1 MKINKYPMPIL
12 LKVFFRMKSRE
23 KLILK
28 QSLLDTFLTRL
39 YTGQAVTIEVKGKS
53 AEGSEGVRKL
63 SYDLSDINS
72 HLVNTSL

>member
-1 MKINKYPMPIL
+1 MPIL

-39 YTGQAVTIEVKGKS
+39 YIGQAVTIEVTGKS

-63 SYDLSDINS
+63 SYDLSGINS